1 MSATNQL
8 WTNAELVPS
17 QTRLLEHMM
26 DWQNINKAA
35 RRVIRNNGSPGIDR
49 MTVKELPAWLQRNF
63 TQLQTAVLTGVY
75 RPGAVKPKEIEKSG
89 GGKRQLGI
97 PTVIDRMLQ
106 QALHQILNPFF
117 EPFFSEHSYGY
128 RPGRNPHQAILAA
141 RDYQRAGKR
150 YVVDV
155 DLSKFFDTVSH
166 DVLIALIKQKVTD
179 RRIWRLVDLY
189 LKSGIMME
197 GVLMPR
203 EEGTP
208 QGSPLSP
215 LLSNIILNELD
226 IELEKRGHSFCRY
239 ADDFSIYVR
248 SLKSGERVLK
258 SITTFIERQLKLK
271 VNQDKSAVDKGYRRL
286 FLGYGFTSEYRTRLR
301 VPKERILR
309 FRKKMKEEF
318 RRGRGRHM
326 ERFIREN
333 LNPKIRG
340 WANYYKLAETITF
353 IKALDKWIR
362 RRLRLIKWRQWKR
375 PRTRFKQ
382 IRKAGFS
389 REQAKMAAYNNRGC
403 WWNSGYD
410 YVKLSLPNKL
420 FARMGLIS
428 IEAVIARR

>member
-353 IKALDKWIR
+353 VKALDKWIR

-389 REQAKMAAYNNRGC
+389 SEQASMAAYNNRGC

-428 IEAVIARR
+428 IEAVIAQR